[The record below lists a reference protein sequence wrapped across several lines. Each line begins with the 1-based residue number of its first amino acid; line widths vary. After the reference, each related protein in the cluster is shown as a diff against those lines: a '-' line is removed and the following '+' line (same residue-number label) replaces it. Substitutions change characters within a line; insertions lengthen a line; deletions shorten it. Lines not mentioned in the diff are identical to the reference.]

1 MLLFAHLGIATA
13 AARFITGCSLI
24 FVAIGAILPDI
35 IDKPLGEIIYG
46 TPNMGRI
53 FAHTLLFLLLLAAVA
68 CYTRDVRIASLCGGV
83 LIHLLLDFM
92 WLTPAVLLWPLLG
105 PFPPAAQIDTVSYI
119 QMLLLGLRN
128 PAILLPELLGL
139 AYLIYLL
146 FERRQDTRQY
156 IMSQYIR
163 YDILARL
170 KKLALR
176 IRTCVKGLPNALLKS
191 SGH

>member
-1 MLLFAHLGIATA
+1 MLLFAHLGIAMA
-13 AARFITGCSLI
+13 AARFATGCSLI
-24 FVAIGAILPDI
+24 FVAIGAMLPDI

-53 FAHTLLFLLLLAAVA
+53 FAHTLLILLLLAAVA
-68 CYTRDVRIASLCGGV
+68 FYTRDVRIASLCGGA

-119 QMLLLGLRN
+119 QMLLLGLRS

-139 AYLIYLL
+139 AYLIYI
-146 FERRQDTRQY
+146 FVERRADVVAWVMRST
-156 IMSQYIR
+156 
-163 YDILARL
+163 
-170 KKLALR
+170 LR
-176 IRTCVKGLPNALLKS
+176 IRVGVRALASVLLRS
-191 SGH
+191 SDH